1 VGNAWKILPITAR
14 SLWSCETQISYNKTV
29 PPNLRAQK
37 VLIKL
42 SPATFYPGGGGG
54 QLEGRFFFSSCIWC
68 GEWCGEW
75 RVDFPCKFYLGAG
88 GGGFIFLSANA
99 KAQGALLLFLF
110 KFGGWVR
117 RFGCAFFGLRV

>member
-1 VGNAWKILPITAR
+1 VGPKIF
-14 SLWSCETQISYNKTV
+14 NKIV
-29 PPNLRAQK
+29 PCNFL
-37 VLIKL
+37 
-42 SPATFYPGGGGG
+42 PGGGWWAVGG
-54 QLEGRFFFSSCIWC
+54 EVFFFKLYLV
-68 GEWCGEW
+68 W
-75 RVDFPCKFYLGAG
+75 RMVWRMGSGLSMQVLFGRG